1 MISIISEAR
10 KTVHASRSKIAT
22 STGGYEQQLRA
33 WYQAYEN
40 LKAKH
45 EATTAKLREDYHSL
59 NRQLEIARD
68 SIKATEWEV
77 QRMTKGHK
85 IALKNA
91 EDRTEIAEKKLFDLK
106 KEKPWEHRGV
116 MAAAEVLG
124 GVAAPENEKSVQLQD
139 HLDSLI
145 SSREQRSQGL
155 DDGRQIPQTK
165 EFVQISSTSPLKI
178 ISAPISK
185 KRPRSESGR
194 DMDAQKRNRKARR
207 EEGASEKFDEGT
219 IVVKQDL
226 SLRDATHL
234 LL

>member
-1 MISIISEAR
+1 
-10 KTVHASRSKIAT
+10 
-22 STGGYEQQLRA
+22 
-33 WYQAYEN
+33 
-40 LKAKH
+40 
-45 EATTAKLREDYHSL
+45 
-59 NRQLEIARD
+59 
-68 SIKATEWEV
+68 
-77 QRMTKGHK
+77 
-85 IALKNA
+85 
-91 EDRTEIAEKKLFDLK
+91 
-106 KEKPWEHRGV
+106 
-116 MAAAEVLG
+116 
-124 GVAAPENEKSVQLQD
+124 VAAPENEKSDQIQD

-165 EFVQISSTSPLKI
+165 EFVQISPTSPLKI
-178 ISAPISK
+178 IPAPISK

-219 IVVKQDL
+219 IVVEQDL